1 MAGLNKDKDKNK
13 NQGGTPFRFTKG
25 VSISELQGR
34 ADFSDLMVY
43 GLNPLLL
50 EGANEE
56 PSAFEQ
62 IYQTFTLTRNNI
74 PFPTYKGL
82 VVGKIVEGQ
91 DIPFVSL
98 GTGTQTIS
106 AEDYGVRC
114 GFTHQMIRDDQ
125 VDVMRF
131 TTIELGKAHTRT
143 KNMVAFAALEAGAG
157 HSMASTTPGKLNIKD
172 IRSAKR
178 EAALFRETGTGIPR
192 PTYFTHLIINPDQ
205 QDDLLP
211 DTIEQTPPGIVFDQ
225 STGDIK
231 GVCGL
236 SVIQTAWVTPG
247 VALLVKAKDKLL
259 YCVREALQL
268 DRTEN
273 FSNAAEEVRTLE
285 AYTFAI
291 LYGDNVYKITG
302 CGEDEGTE
310 GTEP

>member
-1 MAGLNKDKDKNK
+1 MPEFK
-13 NQGGTPFRFTKG
+13 FSKG
-25 VSISELQGR
+25 IRISELQGR
-34 ADFSDLMVY
+34 ADFADLMVY

-50 EGANEE
+50 DGANEE
-56 PSAFEQ
+56 PSQYEEIF
-62 IYQTFTLTRNNI
+62 QTFNLTRNNI

-82 VVGKIVEGQ
+82 VVGKIEEGQ

-143 KNMVAFAALEAGAG
+143 KNKVAFGALEAGAG
-157 HSMASTTPGKLNIKD
+157 HSKAASISGKLTLED
-172 IRSAKR
+172 IRNAKK
-178 EAALFRETGTGIPR
+178 EAAQFKESGTNIPR

-205 QDDLLP
+205 QDDLIPLLME
-211 DTIEQTPPGIVFDQ
+211 TVPPGVVLDPN
-225 STGDIK
+225 TGDVK

-236 SVIQTAWVTPG
+236 SVINTAWVTPG
-247 VALLVKAKDKLL
+247 VALLVRAKDKLL
-259 YCVREALQL
+259 YCVREELQL

-273 FSNAAEEVRTLE
+273 FANAAEEVRTLE

-291 LYGDNVYKITG
+291 LYGDNVYKITN
-302 CGEDEGTE
+302 C
-310 GTEP
+310 

>member
-1 MAGLNKDKDKNK
+1 MADPI
-13 NQGGTPFRFTKG
+13 TFTKG
-25 VSISELQGR
+25 VRISELQGR
-34 ADFSDLMVY
+34 ADFVDLMEY

-56 PSAFEQ
+56 PSQFEQ
-62 IYQTFTLTRNNI
+62 LFQTFTLTRNNV

-82 VVGKIVEGQ
+82 VVGKIEEGQ

-157 HSMASTTPGKLNIKD
+157 TSAAADTTGKLSLYD
-172 IRSAKR
+172 IRKAKKV
-178 EAALFRETGTGIPR
+178 AAQFREEGTGIPR
-192 PTYFTHLIINPDQ
+192 PTYFTHLVINPDQ
-205 QDDLLP
+205 QDDLIP
-211 DTIEQTPPGIVFDQ
+211 ATMDTIPPGIVLDQ
-225 STGDIK
+225 NTGDIK

-236 SVIQTAWVTPG
+236 SVINTAWVTPG
-247 VALLVKAKDKLL
+247 IALLVRAKDKLL
-259 YCVREALQL
+259 YCVREELQL

-273 FSNAAEEVRTLE
+273 FKNAAEEVRTLE

-302 CGEDEGTE
+302 C
-310 GTEP
+310 